1 MNEALDIDIAKSL
14 EVNEELLPHVP
25 ELLAD
30 LWALG
35 SSPNL
40 VVDLLKPLGLP
51 PTKTRVL
58 DLGCGKGAVSVKLA
72 QELGFKVSGI
82 DAFRPFLEEAKKKA
96 IKHKVAH
103 LCEFRFADMRE
114 YVKDPSEFDVV
125 VYASIGN
132 VLGSFRDCVSS
143 LRRTIRPG
151 GYMII
156 DDGYLK
162 SGSKLDRRGYEHYI
176 SHGQTLRQLTSHG
189 DIILQQINTE
199 TETKAINDE
208 YLKSITGRVGWL
220 KKQHPELEESLD
232 WYIENQSVECEIIDN
247 KICGTIWLVQKA
259 KWSETV

>member
-1 MNEALDIDIAKSL
+1 MNKTLDIDIAKSL
-14 EVNEELLPHVP
+14 EVNEELLPHVS

-35 SSPNL
+35 SSPNHI
-40 VVDLLKPLGLP
+40 VDLLKPLELP
-51 PTKTRVL
+51 PRKTRVL

-72 QELGFKVSGI
+72 QELGLNVLGI

-96 IKHKVAH
+96 VEHKVAH
-103 LCEFRFADMRE
+103 LCEFHFGDMRE
-114 YVKDPSEFDVV
+114 YVRDPSDFDVV
-125 VYASIGN
+125 VYASVGN

-176 SHGQTLRQLTSHG
+176 SYEQTVSQLTSHG
-189 DIILQQINTE
+189 DMILQEINTE
-199 TETKAINDE
+199 TETKAINNE
-208 YLKSITGRVGWL
+208 YLRSITKRAELL
-220 KKQHPELEESLD
+220 KQVHPELQESLD
-232 WYIENQSVECEIIDN
+232 WYIENQSVECDVIDN

-259 KWSETV
+259 K